1 MKRLIQ
7 LVVLLAIPLL
17 SAGCFRSA
25 GDTIEPTQDAASN
38 SVVLE
43 STTTTPSSGLPGTPT
58 LPPITIL
65 APNTRPAVT
74 DEVPVEAAT
83 TRSPQTIVPP
93 PTATPQFITPGSPLG
108 PVPIE
113 TSTPRPASEITAE
126 AESAGDTGDG
136 EGETTRI
143 NNDPCIYIVE
153 SGDSLYSIAIDHD
166 TTIDDLLAA
175 NPDLDGDPPVI
186 FPEDELNL
194 PDCDGTTTRTPRPTA
209 TAEPTNAPGTA
220 TAGEVYTVEPGDT
233 LFNIATRY
241 GVTIADIV
249 DANPGLDPDRLSI
262 GQRIVIPPDE
272 E

>member
-1 MKRLIQ
+1 LKRFIQ

-43 STTTTPSSGLPGTPT
+43 ATTTSPSSGLPGTAT
-58 LPPITIL
+58 LPPITVL
-65 APNTRPAVT
+65 APNTRA
-74 DEVPVEAAT
+74 AAT
-83 TRSPQTIVPP
+83 EEVASAATNTRSPQTIVPP

-108 PVPIE
+108 PVPFE
-113 TSTPRPASEITAE
+113 TTVPRTAETTAE
-126 AESAGDTGDG
+126 AQGAAEAGDAEIDVASTN
-136 EGETTRI
+136 T
-143 NNDPCIYIVE
+143 DPCIYVVE

-166 TTIDDLLAA
+166 TTIDDLLAV
-175 NPDLDGDPPVI
+175 NPDLDGNPPVI
-186 FPEDELNL
+186 FPDDELNL
-194 PDCDGTTTRTPRPTA
+194 PDCDSTSTRVPRSTA
-209 TAEPTNAPGTA
+209 TIEPTSAPGTA

-233 LFNIATRY
+233 LFNIATNY

-262 GQRIVIPPDE
+262 GQRIIIPPSDG
-272 E
+272 